1 MTEEK
6 LQGAIDLINEVS
18 GTSFQL
24 ERNDS
29 WSWSLIADWWN
40 VIADWDL
47 EQIWRILVLEAK
59 DLFNN

>member
-6 LQGAIDLINEVS
+6 LQGAIDLINEIS

-24 ERNDS
+24 ERSDS
-29 WSWSLIADWWN
+29 WNWSLITDWWS